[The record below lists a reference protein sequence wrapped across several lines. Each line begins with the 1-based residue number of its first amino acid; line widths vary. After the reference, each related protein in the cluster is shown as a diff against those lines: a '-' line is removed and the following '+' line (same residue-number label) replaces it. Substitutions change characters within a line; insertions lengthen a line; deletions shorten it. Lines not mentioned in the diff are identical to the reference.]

1 MVGEAR
7 VIYFASEDGLT
18 RLVAEGGQYWMDPT
32 LNELEERLDPARF
45 FRISRAAMISLN
57 AVAEVFPMPGGSG
70 EVLLKNGQ
78 RLEVSRRRFR
88 ELLQALEGR

>member
-1 MVGEAR
+1 MDHVER
-7 VIYFASEDGLT
+7 T
-18 RLVAEGGQYWMDPT
+18 RGTRA
-32 LNELEERLDPARF
+32 

-88 ELLQALEGR
+88 ELLQALEGA

>member
-1 MVGEAR
+1 MYQRWQAEAKDAATYR
-7 VIYFASEDGLT
+7 IAQTLET
-18 RLVAEGGQYWMDPT
+18 RLKDMEQ
-32 LNELEERLDPARF
+32 RLDAARF
-45 FRISRAAMISLN
+45 FRVSRAALINLN

-88 ELLQALEGR
+88 DLLQSLEGR

>member
-1 MVGEAR
+1 
-7 VIYFASEDGLT
+7 
-18 RLVAEGGQYWMDPT
+18 
-32 LNELEERLDPARF
+32 
-45 FRISRAAMISLN
+45 MISLN
-57 AVAEVFPMPGGSG
+57 AVAEVFSMPGGAG